1 MILFCFLEYCKD
13 CKNFNFM
20 FLILSGFDKVYV
32 SRLRNIWEKLF
43 KKDLKIY
50 DVSNVYNVF
59 YDFWYLIVI

>member
-1 MILFCFLEYCKD
+1 
-13 CKNFNFM
+13 M

-32 SRLRNIWEKLF
+32 SWLCNIWEKLF

-59 YDFWYLIVI
+59 YVLWFLVFDCDIIVFKEF